1 MSGMKKLI
9 GIGIMAL
16 TLSTTCVPVFASQPN
31 IGVSTVN
38 PGIETRSTSK
48 PEFTETFDISMQGRY
63 NFAGEALH
71 EDLYTNYNLMGCT
84 SYKVKVKNL
93 DKEKKLTVIVYKNP
107 KIGFDSKLKT
117 ITINA
122 GSEKTFNVD
131 NLDTSE
137 RVYIKFETLCK
148 FEGWIDQA

>member
-1 MSGMKKLI
+1 MKVFYINQNRPLDLI
-9 GIGIMAL
+9 
-16 TLSTTCVPVFASQPN
+16 FQ
-31 IGVSTVN
+31 
-38 PGIETRSTSK
+38 RSV
-48 PEFTETFDISMQGRY
+48 Y
-63 NFAGEALH
+63 N
-71 EDLYTNYNLMGCT
+71 
-84 SYKVKVKNL
+84 
-93 DKEKKLTVIVYKNP
+93 NP

-137 RVYIKFETLCK
+137 RVYIKFETPCK

>member
-84 SYKVKVKNL
+84 SYKVKVFSL
-93 DKEKKLTVIVYKNP
+93 PAFIVIVLSLLSNP
-107 KIGFDSKLKT
+107 ILGFL
-117 ITINA
+117 
-122 GSEKTFNVD
+122 
-131 NLDTSE
+131 
-137 RVYIKFETLCK
+137 
-148 FEGWIDQA
+148 